1 MSAHADETDE
11 PLAIIKYL
19 STGQEFKAD
28 ALEYNSKEKIWT
40 FYFEGSESEHRFR
53 DSDVLIRFRTH

>member
-28 ALEYNSKEKIWT
+28 ALGRVDKIKNQP
-40 FYFEGSESEHRFR
+40 
-53 DSDVLIRFRTH
+53 I